1 MVRNHQMHALP
12 ERSAPHNGT
21 LTGRQL
27 RRAKPAAR
35 VVIATELCNGGLIVT
50 GLSCRQAA
58 RLTSADRGAIS
69 VANHATPDEREALE
83 RGKITIAALRK
94 PPSER
99 AIANY
104 VKRIGL
110 TRIIAIVGPGPALDI
125 IDQLT
130 APANSV
136 AK

>member
-1 MVRNHQMHALP
+1 MRQISEQSVQ
-12 ERSAPHNGT
+12 HNGT

-27 RRAKPAAR
+27 RRAKPATR
-35 VVIATELCNGGLIVT
+35 IVVATELCNGGLIVT

-58 RLTSADRGAIS
+58 RLTGSDRAAVS
-69 VANHATPDEREALE
+69 VANRATPEQREALE
-83 RGKITIAALRK
+83 RGKTTIAVLRK
-94 PPSER
+94 SPSER

-110 TRIIAIVGPGPALDI
+110 PRIIAIAGPGMALDI

-130 APANSV
+130 APANS
-136 AK
+136 AAE